1 MRQPLRANLEIR
13 IADTPEMIALLRREM
28 ALILR
33 QAAAQEQPQVQEFA
47 SRVAAAFEVGA
58 LVEDDGDNG

>member
-1 MRQPLRANLEIR
+1 MTQPVRGYLEVR

-33 QAAAQEQPQVQEFA
+33 QAAADEPPQVQAFA
-47 SRVAAAFEVGA
+47 ERVAGAFEMGM
-58 LVEDDGDNG
+58 LVAEDDG